1 MKKYLTL
8 TIAILMVMAVATI
21 TADAQVFGSKQVRA
35 QIPFAFN
42 VGKTT
47 LPAGEYIVSVV
58 NPNSDRMVLRIRS
71 IDGRN
76 SALVQTNS
84 TRSNNS
90 DAAKLVFNCY
100 GDTYYFAQAQLAG
113 DATALAAVKTSAERN
128 KANEIARNG
137 RKSTVEILAE

>member
-8 TIAILMVMAVATI
+8 TIATLMFLAVVTI
-21 TADAQVFGSKQVRA
+21 TADAQVSGAKQMRA

-42 VGKTT
+42 VGKTI
-47 LPAGEYIVSVV
+47 LPAGEYIVTEV
-58 NPNSDRMVLRIRS
+58 NPNSDRTVLRIRS

-76 SALVQTNS
+76 SALVQTNR

-90 DAAKLVFNCY
+90 DATKLVFNSY

-113 DATALAAVKTSAERN
+113 DATALAAVKTSAERT
-128 KANEIARNG
+128 KAHEIAQNA
-137 RKSTVEILAE
+137 RKSSVEILAE